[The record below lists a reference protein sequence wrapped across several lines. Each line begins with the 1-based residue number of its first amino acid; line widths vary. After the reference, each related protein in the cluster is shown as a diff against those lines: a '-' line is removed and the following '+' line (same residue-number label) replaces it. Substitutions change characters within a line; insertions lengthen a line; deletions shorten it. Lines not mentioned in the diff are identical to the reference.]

1 MKKIFLATFFLGL
14 FSADIYA
21 QENKTPVPPQN
32 VPARPPAAYL
42 KDTEMP
48 DFRILETDS
57 TTYFNTSSIPK
68 GKKSVLIFF
77 DPGCSH
83 CISFLDKLFPA
94 MDSFKKVN
102 FYMMSVIKDIS
113 KLQKFKEDFHI
124 SNYKNIKVVGKDVD
138 FFFITH
144 YGIQRFP
151 GAAIY
156 DQHKKIMKV
165 LESDEVT
172 VSAIYEQTN

>member
-1 MKKIFLATFFLGL
+1 MKRIFLAAFLLVFLSVGVN
-14 FSADIYA
+14 A
-21 QENKTPVPPQN
+21 QDHKTPAPPQN
-32 VPARPPAAYL
+32 VPPRPPAAYL
-42 KDTEMP
+42 KDSEMP

-57 TTYFNTSSIPK
+57 TTYFNTGSIPK
-68 GKKSVLIFF
+68 GRRSVLIFF

-102 FYMMSVIKDIS
+102 FYMMSVVKDIS
-113 KLQKFKEDFHI
+113 KLAKFKEDFHV

-138 FFFITH
+138 FFFISH
-144 YGIQRFP
+144 YGVQRFP
-151 GAAIY
+151 GMAIY
-156 DQHKKIMKV
+156 DQHKKVVTV

-172 VSAIYEQTN
+172 VAALYEHTH